1 MSSRSSQSNS
11 SQSNNVGQ
19 IVQTLSLLLTGG
31 LVTAGLIVGA
41 GVWRGSSAFLQ
52 GLRDL
57 APRLSEPQVEI
68 ETLVLQQIRGASELT
83 TAVYT
88 MQAVL
93 PTRRDR
99 LVAGYTL
106 GSTTLLYIAQGEVRA
121 GIDLSQISPAA
132 VQVSET
138 GTLTVQLPPPQIL
151 DRKIDVERSQV
162 YDYDRG
168 FLGLGP
174 DVAPDLQTEAQRQ
187 TLQQIVTSAC
197 TEGILQEANERAE
210 IAIQQLLSTA
220 GNETVVVRTQAP
232 APDACLT
239 QPSSLTE
246 PDADPLLQ
254 PTAPTTPP
262 LG

>member
-1 MSSRSSQSNS
+1 MTSRPSQSN
-11 SQSNNVGQ
+11 VGQ
-19 IVQTLSLLLTGG
+19 VLQTLSLLLTGG

-52 GLRDL
+52 GLRDI
-57 APRLSEPQVEI
+57 AIPRLSEPQVEI

-99 LVAGYTL
+99 LLAGYPV
-106 GSTTLLYIAQGEVRA
+106 GSTTLLYIAHGEVRA
-121 GIDLSQISPAA
+121 GIDLSQLSPEAI
-132 VQVSET
+132 QVSEN
-138 GTLTVQLPPPQIL
+138 GALTVQLPPPKIL

-174 DVAPDLQTEAQRQ
+174 DVAPELQTEAQRQ
-187 TLQQIVTSAC
+187 TLRQIVTSAC

-210 IAIQQLLSTA
+210 VAIQQLLTTTGS
-220 GNETVVVRTQAP
+220 GSVVVLTQPP
-232 APDACLT
+232 APDTCLN
-239 QPSSLTE
+239 QPNPLLEPGVDPSSL
-246 PDADPLLQ
+246 
-254 PTAPTTPP
+254 PTSPTTPP